1 MPSYFLYA
9 RKSTDIEDKQVLSI
23 ETQLTELRA
32 LAKEQNLKIASE
44 FIEKQ
49 SAKSL
54 GRPVFTD
61 MLSRLENREANG
73 IICWK
78 LDRLARNP
86 VDGGQISWFLQRGI
100 IEHIQTHER
109 SYHPTDN
116 VLLMSMEFGMAN
128 QFILDLSSNTK
139 RGLREKVRQ
148 GDYPSRAPIGYL
160 NDSRTKTIIVD
171 KRISKIIKEMFEL
184 YAKGDQ
190 RLEDISIAFKARGIA
205 AVKSGK
211 RFKRGRITSILSD
224 PFYYGFFEYKG
235 ELHPGRH
242 KPIITKQ
249 LFDQVQVVLRR
260 RGHRRDNP
268 KNLPEP
274 LCGLFKCA
282 ECNCS
287 ITAERKIKRQ
297 QNGNTHYYTYY
308 RCTKK
313 KTFCSQPFIREEE
326 LDSQLS
332 NLLKPYAMPK
342 AWADGLNQRAEQ
354 DMVESTQATAPFL
367 QGLRSKI
374 VELDR
379 KLARLKELYLDQ
391 DIDQAE
397 FRHDKNEFLSE
408 KKSLEEQIARLER
421 QQNVWLEPFQN
432 WLKEAQMVDEIAISS
447 VLTSKKSLAQKIFGS
462 NLCLSDKK
470 VVVINQEQSPYPSG
484 SIGEFP
490 SKTQWTALWAARKM
504 AIEKPLSFVLEPIPG
519 VEPGTSALRKHCST
533 N

>member
-1 MPSYFLYA
+1 M
-9 RKSTDIEDKQVLSI
+9 
-23 ETQLTELRA
+23 RA

-61 MLSRLENREANG
+61 MLSRLEQGKASG
-73 IICWK
+73 ILCWK

-109 SYHPTDN
+109 SYYPTDN

-148 GDYPSRAPIGYL
+148 GDYPSRAPIGYI

-171 KRISKIIKEMFEL
+171 KRISRIIKEMFEL
-184 YAKGDQ
+184 YAKGNQ
-190 RLEDISIAFKARGIA
+190 RLEDISLAFKARGIA
-205 AVKSGK
+205 AKSGK
-211 RFKRGRITSILSD
+211 QFKRGRITHILSD
-224 PFYYGFFEYKG
+224 PFYYGFFEYNG
-235 ELHPGRH
+235 ELHTGRH

-260 RGHRRDNP
+260 RGHQRDNP

-287 ITAERKIKRQ
+287 ITAEKKTKYQ
-297 QNGNTHYYTYY
+297 QNGNIHYYVYY

-313 KTFCSQPFIREEE
+313 KTFCSQPFIREED
-326 LDSQLS
+326 LDSELS

-342 AWADGLNQRAEQ
+342 AWADDLNQRAEQ
-354 DMVESTQATAPFL
+354 DMEEATKTTVPFL
-367 QGLRSKI
+367 QDLQSKVI
-374 VELDR
+374 DIDR
-379 KLARLKELYLDQ
+379 RLARLKELYLDQ
-391 DIDQAE
+391 DIDQTE
-397 FRHDKNEFLSE
+397 FRHDKNKLLSE
-408 KKSLEEQIARLER
+408 KKSIEEQIARLER
-421 QQNVWLEPFQN
+421 QQNAWLEPFQN

-470 VVVINQEQSPYPSG
+470 VVVINHGKSPYPSAFIDD
-484 SIGEFP
+484 SLH
-490 SKTQWTALWAARKM
+490 KTQWTALWAARKM
-504 AIEKPLSFVLEPIPG
+504 AIEKPSCFVLERVRG
-519 VEPGTSALRKHCST
+519 VEPLSPPWQGGIIAAIRYPRGGRGWSRTIDLYIISVTL
-533 N
+533 